1 MFVLADAARSNRMSA
16 TLLHE
21 NQVAELEKIAVE
33 VTAKYAS
40 QVDTGSYPSESVEA
54 LREAGLLGLLTAQ
67 EFGGMGQGLRAAA
80 TVVERLAREC
90 GSTAMVM
97 CMHYCGV
104 SVIEKYA
111 NDIVRREVGEG
122 RHLSTLAFSEAGS
135 RSHFWA
141 PVGTAQCEGDHVR
154 LDAHKSWITS
164 ASHATAYVWS
174 SRPTTG
180 DEASTIWLVP
190 ADSDGLQRQGPFQAL
205 GMRGNDSTPVLAENV
220 NIGQDAQLGEDG
232 QGFQIMME
240 TVLPNFQ
247 VMNASCSIGL
257 MEGAVRR
264 TCEHASETRH
274 AHLGSSIA
282 ELPTIRNY
290 IARMRV
296 QLDAARALWG
306 ETIAAVEEGR
316 EDAMLKVLE
325 CKALAGETATAVL
338 DLAMRVCGG
347 AAFRHDVAVERY
359 FRDTRAATV
368 MAPTTDVL
376 YDFIG
381 KACCGM
387 ELF

>member
-1 MFVLADAARSNRMSA
+1 MSGTRLHD
-16 TLLHE
+16 TL
-21 NQVAELEKIAVE
+21 VANLERIASE
-33 VTAKYAS
+33 VTAAHAA
-40 QVDTGSYPSESVEA
+40 QVDAGAFPSQSVDA
-54 LREAGLLGLLTAQ
+54 IRVAGLLGLLTAT
-67 EFGGMGQGLRAAA
+67 EVGGMGQGLRAAA

-97 CMHYCGV
+97 CMHYCGT
-104 SVIEKYA
+104 SVIEAYG
-111 NDIVRREVGEG
+111 NDAIRREIGKG
-122 RHLSTLAFSEAGS
+122 RHLSTLAFSESGS

-141 PVGTAQCEGDHVR
+141 PLGTARREDGRIR

-174 SRPTTG
+174 SRPLSG

-190 ADSDGLQRQGPFQAL
+190 ADASGLQRQGPFEAL
-205 GMRGNDSTPVLAENV
+205 GMRGNDATPVLAEDV
-220 NIGQDAQLGEDG
+220 TVREDAKLGSDG
-232 QGFQIMME
+232 QGFEIMME
-240 TVLPNFQ
+240 TVLPHFQ
-247 VMNASCSIGL
+247 VLNAACSIGL

-264 TCEHASETRH
+264 TCDHASGTH
-274 AHLGSSIA
+274 YTHLNSAIA
-282 ELPTIRNY
+282 DLPTIRNY

-296 QLDAARALWG
+296 QLDASRALWFD
-306 ETIAAVEEGR
+306 TITAIEEGR
-316 EDAMLKVLE
+316 EDAMLKVLQ
-325 CKALAGETATAVL
+325 CKASAGETATTVL

-347 AAFRHDVAVERY
+347 AAFRQEIAVERY